1 MSRLMRGNVVIG
13 IIDELEAMPYTTPKT
28 SNGISINNT
37 GSVDVICEAGNV
49 AITVP
54 IGQSYDADLQEYNTI
69 DVTQGDKYLI
79 EVRGW

>member
-1 MSRLMRGNVVIG
+1 MSRLMRGNVVIA

-28 SNGISINNT
+28 SNGISINNM

-49 AITVP
+49 TITVP
-54 IGQSYDADLQEYNTI
+54 VGQSYDADLQEYNTI
-69 DVTQGDKYLI
+69 NVTQGDKFLI